1 MASTEAE
8 MVPLEDATEQVRR
21 VCRRLGLLH
30 FAFSS
35 TAVAALGKE
44 KGEQLILEAI
54 KSYARMVG
62 EEVKKKVAGQGL
74 DNTPANYKEDLPAY
88 GMYRRFERVEVDGET
103 RTRMF
108 GCVMG
113 QVWHE
118 LGADAL
124 GRLYCYVDPAKYM
137 AYNPDFKQVH
147 ISAATEGCDHCEFAI
162 RPTTEQERKDF
173 ATPNK
178 DWRYIDNANC

>member
-1 MASTEAE
+1 MASTKAE
-8 MVPLEDATEQVRR
+8 MVPLEEATEQVRK

-30 FAFSS
+30 YAFSS
-35 TAVAALGKE
+35 TAISVLGQE
-44 KGEQLILEAI
+44 KGEELILEAI
-54 KSYARMVG
+54 KNYARIVG
-62 EEVKKKVAGQGL
+62 GEVKRRVAEQGL
-74 DNTPANYKEDLPAY
+74 ENTPANYKEDLPVY
-88 GMYRRFERVEVDGET
+88 GMFRGFERVEVEGEQ

-137 AYNPDFKQVH
+137 AYNPQYKQVH
-147 ISAATEGCDHCEFAI
+147 IGAATEGCDHCEFVI

-178 DWRYIDNANC
+178 DWRYIDRA